1 MRMSRRPAR
10 SRVAMQP
17 RHAIVKNGRLTL
29 DEPTDLPEGRIVL
42 LIPLE
47 ELLAEAGIDDGEDVP
62 DEDAPELAF
71 RFVAPP
77 HHFRE
82 PKKIGVEALL
92 DEIRSLE

>member
-1 MRMSRRPAR
+1 
-10 SRVAMQP
+10 MQP

-47 ELLAEAGIDDGEDVP
+47 ELLAEAGIDEGEDEP
-62 DEDAPELAF
+62 DEEAPELAF
-71 RFVAPP
+71 RFVPSP
-77 HHFRE
+77 RQFRE

-92 DEIRSLE
+92 DEIRSIE